1 MWKKGAKGSIFWIR
15 CVALM
20 VKISSVKKTL
30 TKIISN
36 GLLSAFGNAYILSVF
51 NENAIKKIT
60 YQIFLHKTQ

>member
-1 MWKKGAKGSIFWIR
+1 
-15 CVALM
+15 M

-51 NENAIKKIT
+51 NENAFKRIA
-60 YQIFLHKTQ
+60 YQMFFHKTQ

>member
-1 MWKKGAKGSIFWIR
+1 
-15 CVALM
+15 M

-36 GLLSAFGNAYILSVF
+36 ALLSVFGNAYILSVF